1 MGWDPRA
8 FDWNSIDP
16 DELADMQETDLWLE
30 AGAPPLDEWLRVRD
44 VAWVRRTGV
53 AEPSAPPLPD
63 APRLPE
69 LPNVMLA
76 CSRETAAVMLDRS
89 VDSFD
94 KHVMPDLRTIRRG
107 RLVRIPLT
115 ELERWVNENAA
126 RALRG

>member
-30 AGAPPLDEWLRVRD
+30 AGAPPLDEWLRVRE
-44 VAWVRRTGV
+44 VSWVRRTDV
-53 AEPSAPPLPD
+53 VEPT

-69 LPNVMLA
+69 APKLPRLPDRMLA
-76 CSRETAAVMLDRS
+76 CSREDAAAMLGIS

-94 KHVMPDLRTIRRG
+94 KHVVPHLRTNQIG
-107 RLVRIPLT
+107 RLVRIPIR
-115 ELERWVNENAA
+115 ELERWQDENM
-126 RALRG
+126 RRGLRG